1 MVSHLLTASSSPGYY
16 TYVVLLHI
24 FIWSHTVGKTSKPR
38 RTQAERRAH
47 SKQAVLESACRLFG
61 EKGFADTSLEDISAD
76 CGLTIRPV
84 YHYFGNK
91 KALFAAVNE
100 HLSAK
105 ILDTFAE
112 DVSDDPGEVLR
123 KSWRAFL
130 DLCDDPGFRRVV
142 LIDGPN
148 ILGRQQW
155 GQSTIYLRASEMVGA
170 GQPPRGR
177 TNKYRFALMNRV
189 MMGAMAEAALMV
201 AESDDISM
209 AKREAERLVMTLFSR
224 LQDYQD

>member
-1 MVSHLLTASSSPGYY
+1 M
-16 TYVVLLHI
+16 
-24 FIWSHTVGKTSKPR
+24 GKTEKPR
-38 RTQAERRAH
+38 RTQAERRTQ

-61 EKGFADTSLEDISAD
+61 EKGYADTSLEEISAD

-91 KALFAAVNE
+91 KSLFAAVND
-100 HLSAK
+100 HLSERIA
-105 ILDTFAE
+105 DTL
-112 DVSDDPGEVLR
+112 VSDIGDDPEQALR
-123 KSWRAFL
+123 VSWRAFL

-155 GQSTIYLRASEMVGA
+155 GQSPVYVRASELVGA
-170 GQPPRGR
+170 TQPSRGAA
-177 TNKYRFALMNRV
+177 KKFRFALVNRV

-201 AESDDISM
+201 AEADDIPM
-209 AKREAERLVMTLFSR
+209 AKREAEQLVMTMFSR
-224 LQDYQD
+224 LGDYSG